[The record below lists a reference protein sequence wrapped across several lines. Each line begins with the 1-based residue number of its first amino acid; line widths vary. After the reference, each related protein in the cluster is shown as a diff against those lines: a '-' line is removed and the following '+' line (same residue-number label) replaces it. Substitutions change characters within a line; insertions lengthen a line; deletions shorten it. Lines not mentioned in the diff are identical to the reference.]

1 MANSASLAFVFP
13 GQGSQYPGMIKDVQ
27 RCGPGARS
35 LLGDAQDITG
45 LPVLD
50 LMSTASAEIIADPHI
65 AQVLVFLTST
75 VLLNELRQRGWRPAA
90 VAGHS
95 LGEYPA
101 LVAAEMLTWDAALR
115 LVHARGT
122 AMAAA
127 AAIQPGAMAA
137 LVGLDP
143 ETVTAMCQ
151 SATRDPEHAVIANLN
166 SATQLVVSGTE
177 AAVEEVL
184 ESARTAG
191 ALRARRL
198 PVGGAYHSALMQPAA
213 DQLRPLI
220 LEAQLAS
227 PTTTFVSS
235 TTGRVVDDLDEYRH
249 ALANQVIAPVR
260 WQRTVGALTATG
272 IDCFVEVG
280 PGRVL
285 TGLARDNARAA
296 ARHLGPDL
304 LARPSTAR
312 VGTGV

>member
-1 MANSASLAFVFP
+1 MRRETDARAATGRHAARHLGFLRAPRRRGAGRADTARCRARVGHRSANPSISRFHQCHRPGTPHLGAGHLDWPRRAIMTTAMGSRQSATMANSASLAFVFP

-137 LVGLDP
+137 LVGLNP

-184 ESARTAG
+184 ESAR
-191 ALRARRL
+191 
-198 PVGGAYHSALMQPAA
+198 
-213 DQLRPLI
+213 
-220 LEAQLAS
+220 
-227 PTTTFVSS
+227 
-235 TTGRVVDDLDEYRH
+235 
-249 ALANQVIAPVR
+249 
-260 WQRTVGALTATG
+260 
-272 IDCFVEVG
+272 
-280 PGRVL
+280 
-285 TGLARDNARAA
+285 
-296 ARHLGPDL
+296 
-304 LARPSTAR
+304 
-312 VGTGV
+312 